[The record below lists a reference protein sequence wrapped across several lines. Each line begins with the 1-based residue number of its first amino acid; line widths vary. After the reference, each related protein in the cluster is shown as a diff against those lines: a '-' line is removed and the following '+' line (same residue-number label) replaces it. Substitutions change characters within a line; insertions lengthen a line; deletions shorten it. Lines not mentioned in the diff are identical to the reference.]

1 MSKYKPNSTTGKMWP
16 IVKCK
21 RQSTQMILEMTQMS
35 ISLEKS
41 FKEPIITILVNMKK
55 NIFVISEKICN
66 INTNFETIKTE
77 PNGNTPLKNKT

>member
-1 MSKYKPNSTTGKMWP
+1 
-16 IVKCK
+16 
-21 RQSTQMILEMTQMS
+21 MS

-55 NIFVISEKICN
+55 NIFVISEKIYN